1 MTIKAT
7 IWDFSGVLV
16 QPKSADPHSQLA
28 NELGIPAV
36 TLMHY
41 FDGTEN
47 WKMDCGWETQ
57 ADYIQRMIREQNLPQ
72 SAFSLVEDFFLSRYR
87 LDERLIA
94 FIRSTR
100 PALQAA
106 LCSNFS
112 DVLRDQINERWKI
125 ADLFDV
131 IVISNE
137 IGVIKPDPKIYL
149 LTLERLGLQPQE
161 TIFIDDQEKNVIG
174 AEQVGMCGILFKNT
188 DETIQQVK
196 EIIQSAAS

>member
-16 QPKSADPHSQLA
+16 QPKSAEPHAQLA
-28 NELGIPAV
+28 SELGIPAE
-36 TLMHY
+36 TLMRY
-41 FDGTEN
+41 FDISEN
-47 WKMDCGWETQ
+47 WKIDTGLETQ
-57 ADYIQRMIREQNLPQ
+57 ADYIQRMIHEQNLPQ
-72 SAFSLVEDFFLSRYR
+72 SAFSLVENFFLSRYM

-100 PALQAA
+100 PALKTAI
-106 LCSNFS
+106 CSNFS

-149 LTLERLGLQPQE
+149 VTLERLGLQAQE
-161 TIFIDDQEKNVIG
+161 TIFIDDLERNVIG
-174 AEQVGMCGILFKNT
+174 AEQVGMHGVLFKST
-188 DETIQQVK
+188 DETIGQVR
-196 EIIQSAAS
+196 EIVQSAAS